1 MYPWFNLLVFKLSKG
16 SKVTASGNFSIGHYD
31 SHWINGYQYDI
42 FFFDAHIQIT
52 KDSLNYSI
60 VIEVPEELYDNHYFG
75 NSTMTKIYFH
85 GLTLRTFVGYAS
97 ENNELCYNTSEY
109 IRDCHGTGTS
119 TTLCAK
125 VHIILIFVVLIYV
138 FLI

>member
-60 VIEVPEELYDNHYFG
+60 VIEVPEELYDYHYFG

-97 ENNELCYNTSEY
+97 EQISCV
-109 IRDCHGTGTS
+109 
-119 TTLCAK
+119 TTPRRISFNAIPMAHQTLYVQKCT
-125 VHIILIFVVLIYV
+125 LSLFLFFLYVL
-138 FLI
+138 